1 MVRPEF
7 LDKWDEIKRKRGLPL
22 RIMFG
27 PVMQSKA
34 APEKEDEVIDWRD
47 PVMRMFKFMHDK
59 GYRVIDLLKRLDKDR
74 SMSVDRTEFKM
85 GLVVNIHHIFFLS
98 KSC

>member
-1 MVRPEF
+1 
-7 LDKWDEIKRKRGLPL
+7 
-22 RIMFG
+22 MFG
-27 PVMQSKA
+27 PVMQAKA

-74 SMSVDRTEFKM
+74 SMSVDRQEFKM
-85 GLVVNIHHIFFLS
+85 GLVVTLSNNFFPHSIHFLN
-98 KSC
+98 